1 MQLVQIKVKRISHLK
16 ADPNSAILEVQE
28 VSGER
33 TFSIV
38 IGMEEAAAIAAY
50 IAHIKLEAPLMH
62 DLFKNTLDAFRIQ
75 LKKVVVTE
83 LTNGYFIS
91 ELSLQTED
99 GLVCTKQTA
108 RISDAIS
115 MALRFNKPIF
125 IEETLFQQLTIA
137 KPSKIDIANMNE
149 DTDLTSFTNE
159 TLDNILQKLVDKED
173 YEKAVFI
180 RNEINRRQQNK
191 Q

>member
-1 MQLVQIKVKRISHLK
+1 MQIIQIKVKRISHLK
-16 ADPNSAILEVQE
+16 ADPTTAVLEIQE

-33 TFSIV
+33 NFSIT
-38 IGMEEAAAIAAY
+38 IGMKEAAAIAAY
-50 IAHIKLEAPLMH
+50 IAHIELEAPLVH
-62 DLFKNTLDAFRIQ
+62 DLFKNTLDAFHIQ
-75 LKKVVVTE
+75 LKRVIVTR

-99 GLVCTKQTA
+99 GLICTNQTA

-125 IEETLFQQLTIA
+125 IEEKLFLQLTTA
-137 KPSKIDIANMNE
+137 KSSKIDIANLNE
-149 DTDLTSFTNE
+149 NTDLAPYTNK
-159 TLDNILQKLVDKED
+159 TLNNILQELIEKEN

-180 RNEINRRQQNK
+180 RNEINKRQQDK

>member
-1 MQLVQIKVKRISHLK
+1 MQVIQIKVKRISHLK
-16 ADPNSAILEVQE
+16 ADPTSAILEVQE
-28 VSGER
+28 VLGER
-33 TFSIV
+33 NFSIV
-38 IGMEEAAAIAAY
+38 IGMEEAAAIAAH

-62 DLFKNTLDAFRIQ
+62 DLFKNTLDAFKIQ
-75 LKKVVVTE
+75 LKRVLVTGM
-83 LTNGYFIS
+83 TNGYFIS

-99 GLVCTKQTA
+99 GLICTQQTA

-125 IEETLFQQLTIA
+125 IKEALFQQLTTA
-137 KPSKIDIANMNE
+137 KSSKIDIANINE
-149 DTDLTSFTNE
+149 DTDFTSYTND
-159 TLDNILQKLVDKED
+159 TLDSVLQELIEKED

-180 RNEINRRQQNK
+180 RNEINRRQQN

>member
-1 MQLVQIKVKRISHLK
+1 MQIIQIKVKRISHLK
-16 ADPNSAILEVQE
+16 ADPTTAVLEIQE

-33 TFSIV
+33 NFSIT

-50 IAHIKLEAPLMH
+50 IAHIELEAPLVH
-62 DLFKNTLDAFRIQ
+62 DLFKNTLDAFHIQ
-75 LKKVVVTE
+75 LKRVIVTR

-99 GLVCTKQTA
+99 GLICTNQTA

-125 IEETLFQQLTIA
+125 IEEKLFLQLTTA
-137 KPSKIDIANMNE
+137 KSSKIDIANLNE
-149 DTDLTSFTNE
+149 NTDLAPYTNK
-159 TLDNILQKLVDKED
+159 TLNNILQELIEKEN

-180 RNEINRRQQNK
+180 RNEINKRQQDK